1 MDFSIFRRRFLHQKG
16 ILVFLI
22 IAALSIFGA
31 FYFDEKFQAWVA
43 SLRVTHLEAV
53 IFTKL
58 SKWGDWPQLI
68 GATALAALIA
78 RGLGSAVWT
87 KILVTAIVSAAL
99 TGLVAT
105 TSRTLT
111 GRVRPYA
118 ESTITPGWY
127 GPCHKGRSLIGVH
140 AYNAF
145 PSGHTAT
152 AVGLASV
159 ILFSRPLWGIPC
171 MLIALAIAA
180 SRLYL
185 AQHHLS
191 DVVVSLFLGLA
202 IGWCSWQ
209 FAKSKGPWVPSDE
222 SVTRSGD

>member
-1 MDFSIFRRRFLHQKG
+1 MDFSVFHRRFLHQKG
-16 ILVFLI
+16 ILIFLI

-31 FYFDEKFQAWVA
+31 FYFDEKFQTWVT
-43 SLRVTHLEAV
+43 SIRTTPLEAV
-53 IFTKL
+53 IITKL
-58 SKWGDWPQLI
+58 SNWGDWPQLI

-78 RGLGSAVWT
+78 RGLRSSLWT
-87 KILVTAIVSAAL
+87 KILVTAVVSAAL

-105 TSRTLT
+105 TSRALT
-111 GRVRPYA
+111 GRVRPCA

-127 GPCHKGRSLIGVH
+127 GPYYNGQSLIGVH

-209 FAKSKGPWVPSDE
+209 FAKSKGPRAP
-222 SVTRSGD
+222 RMRA